1 MNLSNFQTEFDK
13 MINRDYFSDKVHPM
27 RQEAFSKFLE
37 FGLPTKKWEDWRFT
51 NLSSI
56 SKGKFRLSEI
66 QDSPKGNIDI
76 SQYDMNDLETIV
88 IYNGHYQEAMSSIP
102 NGVQLLSGS
111 DFLEKTNWEFN
122 SPETSP
128 FDLLNTAFM
137 DSGMS
142 IVVDQNVEVK
152 KPIRML
158 FISSGLE
165 SLMVTPRIH
174 IDLGESS
181 SATFIEH
188 HGGDSSSFFQNG
200 STFVTLEQNAQLD
213 HIRIQSNSVTT
224 ANIVNIQVEQNADS
238 RYTFFQFADGSQL
251 GRLNIYNKLKGEGA
265 NCAING
271 LTLSNDSQHLDNHI
285 ITDHQVP
292 HCSSSQNF
300 KTVLQD
306 HSSSVF
312 NGRTIVRKD
321 AQKTDSSQSN
331 KNLLLSKSALV
342 NSNPQL
348 EIYADDVKCA
358 HGSSTGALDKDALFY
373 LRSRGLDVLSA
384 KALLVRGF
392 ATELLDRVNHE
403 SIREFIT
410 QRFDQWLTENTTSD
424 NSLSR

>member
-1 MNLSNFQTEFDK
+1 MNISDFNIEFDK

-27 RQEAFSKFLE
+27 REKAFSKFLE
-37 FGLPTKKWEDWRFT
+37 IGLPTKKWEDWRFT
-51 NLSSI
+51 DLSSI
-56 SKGKFRLSEI
+56 SNSNFRLSEKL
-66 QDSPKGNIDI
+66 DAPNGDVDI
-76 SQYDMNDLETIV
+76 SQYQIDDVETIV
-88 IYNGHYQEAMSSIP
+88 IYNGHYIETLSSIP
-102 NGVQLLSGS
+102 SGIQLLSGLEY
-111 DFLEKTNWEFN
+111 LEKINWEFN
-122 SPETSP
+122 SPEGSP

-142 IVVDQNVEVK
+142 IVVDQNVIVE

-165 SLMVTPRIH
+165 NLMVTPRIH

-181 SATFIEH
+181 SATFIEDH
-188 HGGDSSSFFQNG
+188 RGDSDSFFQNG
-200 STFVTLEQNAQLD
+200 STFVTLKQNAQLD

-224 ANIVNIQVEQNADS
+224 ANILNIQVEQNADS

-265 NCAING
+265 NSDING
-271 LTLSNDSQHLDNHI
+271 LTLSNDTQHLDNHI

-292 HCSSSQNF
+292 HCSSAQNF
-300 KTVLQD
+300 KTVLQG
-306 HSSSVF
+306 HSSGVF

-331 KNLLLSKSALV
+331 KNLLLSKSALM

-358 HGSSTGALDKDALFY
+358 HGSSTGTLDKNALFY

-392 ATELLDRVNHE
+392 ATELLDLVKHDGTRD
-403 SIREFIT
+403 FIT
-410 QRFDQWLTENTTSD
+410 DRFGSWLSENTTA
-424 NSLSR
+424 

>member
-1 MNLSNFQTEFDK
+1 
-13 MINRDYFSDKVHPM
+13 M
-27 RQEAFSKFLE
+27 RKKAFSKFLE
-37 FGLPTKKWEDWRFT
+37 TGLPTKKWEDWRFT
-51 NLSSI
+51 DLSSI
-56 SKGKFRLSEI
+56 SKSNFRISEK
-66 QDSPKGNIDI
+66 QDTPKGDVDI
-76 SQYDMNDLETIV
+76 SQYQIDDVETIV
-88 IYNGHYQEAMSSIP
+88 IYNGHYLEALSSIP
-102 NGVQLLSGS
+102 SGIQLLSGM
-111 DFLEKTNWEFN
+111 DYLEKKNWGFN
-122 SPETSP
+122 SPEHSP

-142 IVVDQNVEVK
+142 IVVDQNVIVE

-174 IDLGESS
+174 ID
-181 SATFIEH
+181 
-188 HGGDSSSFFQNG
+188 NG
-200 STFVTLEQNAQLD
+200 
-213 HIRIQSNSVTT
+213 
-224 ANIVNIQVEQNADS
+224 
-238 RYTFFQFADGSQL
+238 
-251 GRLNIYNKLKGEGA
+251 LKGEGA

-306 HSSSVF
+306 HSSGVF

-392 ATELLDRVNHE
+392 ATELLDIVKHDETRD
-403 SIREFIT
+403 FIT
-410 QRFDQWLTENTTSD
+410 DRFDSWLSENTTA
-424 NSLSR
+424 

>member
-1 MNLSNFQTEFDK
+1 MNISDFNIEFDK
-13 MINRDYFSDKVHPM
+13 IINRDYFSDKVHPM
-27 RQEAFSKFLE
+27 REKAFSKFLKI
-37 FGLPTKKWEDWRFT
+37 GLPTKKWEDWRFT
-51 NLSSI
+51 DLSSI
-56 SKGKFRLSEI
+56 SNSNFRISEK
-66 QDSPKGNIDI
+66 QDAPNDDVDI
-76 SQYDMNDLETIV
+76 SQYQIDDVETIV
-88 IYNGHYQEAMSSIP
+88 IYNGHYIKTLSSIP
-102 NGVQLLSGS
+102 SGIQLLSGL
-111 DFLEKTNWEFN
+111 DYLEKTNWAFN
-122 SPETSP
+122 SPEQSP

-142 IVVDQNVEVK
+142 IVVDQNVIVE

-181 SATFIEH
+181 SATFIEDH
-188 HGGDSSSFFQNG
+188 RGDSNSFFQNG
-200 STFVTLEQNAQLD
+200 STFVTLKQNAQLD

-238 RYTFFQFADGSQL
+238 QYTFFQFADGSQL
-251 GRLNIYNKLKGEGA
+251 GRLNIYNELKGEGA
-265 NCAING
+265 TSDING
-271 LTLSNDSQHLDNHI
+271 LTLSNDSQHLANHI

-306 HSSSVF
+306 HSSGVF

-331 KNLLLSKSALV
+331 KNLLLSKSALM

-358 HGSSTGALDKDALFY
+358 HGSSTGTLDKNALFY

-392 ATELLDRVNHE
+392 ATELLDLVKHDGTRD
-403 SIREFIT
+403 FIT
-410 QRFDQWLTENTTSD
+410 DQFDSWLSENTTA
-424 NSLSR
+424 

>member
-1 MNLSNFQTEFDK
+1 MNISDFNIEFDK

-27 RQEAFSKFLE
+27 REKAFSKFLKT
-37 FGLPTKKWEDWRFT
+37 GLPTKKWEDWRFT

-56 SKGKFRLSEI
+56 SNSNFRLSEK
-66 QDSPKGNIDI
+66 QDAPNGDVDI
-76 SQYDMNDLETIV
+76 SQYQINDVETIV
-88 IYNGHYQEAMSSIP
+88 IYNGHYLETLSSIP
-102 NGVQLLSGS
+102 SGIQLLSGL
-111 DFLEKTNWEFN
+111 DYLEKTNWEFN
-122 SPETSP
+122 SPERSP

-142 IVVDQNVEVK
+142 IVVDQNVIVE

-181 SATFIEH
+181 SATFIEDH
-188 HGGDSSSFFQNG
+188 RGDSNSFFQNG
-200 STFVTLEQNAQLD
+200 STFVTLKQNAQLD
-213 HIRIQSNSVTT
+213 HIRIQSNSITT

-251 GRLNIYNKLKGEGA
+251 GRLNIYNELKGEGA
-265 NCAING
+265 NSDING
-271 LTLSNDSQHLDNHI
+271 LTLSNDSQHLGNHI

-306 HSSSVF
+306 HSSGVF

-331 KNLLLSKSALV
+331 KNLILSKSAIM

-358 HGSSTGALDKDALFY
+358 HGSSTGTLDKDALFY

-392 ATELLDRVNHE
+392 ATELLDIVKHDETRD
-403 SIREFIT
+403 FIT
-410 QRFDQWLTENTTSD
+410 DRFDSWLAENTTA
-424 NSLSR
+424 

>member
-1 MNLSNFQTEFDK
+1 L
-13 MINRDYFSDKVHPM
+13 DY
-27 RQEAFSKFLE
+27 
-37 FGLPTKKWEDWRFT
+37 
-51 NLSSI
+51 
-56 SKGKFRLSEI
+56 
-66 QDSPKGNIDI
+66 
-76 SQYDMNDLETIV
+76 
-88 IYNGHYQEAMSSIP
+88 
-102 NGVQLLSGS
+102 
-111 DFLEKTNWEFN
+111 LEKKNWGFN
-122 SPETSP
+122 SPEHTP

-142 IVVDQNVEVK
+142 IVVDQNVIVE

-224 ANIVNIQVEQNADS
+224 ANIVNMQVEQNADS

-251 GRLNIYNKLKGEGA
+251 GRLNIYNELKGEGA

-392 ATELLDRVNHE
+392 ATELLDLVKHDGIRV
-403 SIREFIT
+403 FIT
-410 QRFDQWLTENTTSD
+410 DRFDSWLAENTTA
-424 NSLSR
+424 

>member
-1 MNLSNFQTEFDK
+1 MNISDFNIEFDK
-13 MINRDYFSDKVHPM
+13 IINRDYFSDKVHPM
-27 RQEAFSKFLE
+27 REKAFSKFLKI
-37 FGLPTKKWEDWRFT
+37 GLPTKKWEDWRFT
-51 NLSSI
+51 DLSSI
-56 SKGKFRLSEI
+56 SNSNFRISEK
-66 QDSPKGNIDI
+66 QDAPNGDVDI
-76 SQYDMNDLETIV
+76 SQYQIDDVETIV
-88 IYNGHYQEAMSSIP
+88 IYNGHYIKTLSSIP
-102 NGVQLLSGS
+102 SGIQLLSGL
-111 DFLEKTNWEFN
+111 DYLEKTNWAFN
-122 SPETSP
+122 SPEQSP

-142 IVVDQNVEVK
+142 IVVDQNVIVE

-181 SATFIEH
+181 SATFIEDH
-188 HGGDSSSFFQNG
+188 RGDSNSFFQNG
-200 STFVTLEQNAQLD
+200 STFVTLKQNAQLD
-213 HIRIQSNSVTT
+213 HIRIQSNSITT

-238 RYTFFQFADGSQL
+238 RYTFFQFADGGQL
-251 GRLNIYNKLKGEGA
+251 GRLNIYNELKGEGA
-265 NCAING
+265 NSDING
-271 LTLSNDSQHLDNHI
+271 LTLSNDTQHLDNHV

-306 HSSSVF
+306 HSSGVF

-331 KNLLLSKSALV
+331 KNLLLSKSALM

-358 HGSSTGALDKDALFY
+358 HGSSTGTLDNNALFY
-373 LRSRGLDVLSA
+373 LRSRGLDVMSA

-392 ATELLDRVNHE
+392 ATELLDLVKHDG
-403 SIREFIT
+403 IRDFIID
-410 QRFDQWLTENTTSD
+410 RFDSWLSENTTV
-424 NSLSR
+424 

>member
-1 MNLSNFQTEFDK
+1 MSLAHFQSEFEK
-13 MINRDYFSDKVHPM
+13 MMNRDYFSDKVHPM
-27 RQEAFSKFLE
+27 RQEAFSKFLKI
-37 FGLPTKKWEDWRFT
+37 GLPTKKWEDWRFT

-56 SKGKFRLSEI
+56 SNSNFRISEK
-66 QDSPKGNIDI
+66 QDAPNGDVDI
-76 SQYDMNDLETIV
+76 SQYQIDDVETIV
-88 IYNGHYQEAMSSIP
+88 IYNGHYLETLSSIP
-102 NGVQLLSGS
+102 AGIQLLSGL
-111 DFLEKTNWEFN
+111 DYLEKKNWGFN
-122 SPETSP
+122 SPEHTP

-142 IVVDQNVEVK
+142 IVVDQNVIVE

-224 ANIVNIQVEQNADS
+224 ANIVNMQVEQNADS
-238 RYTFFQFADGSQL
+238 RYTFFQFADGSQM
-251 GRLNIYNKLKGEGA
+251 GRLNIYNELKGEGA
-265 NCAING
+265 NSDING

-306 HSSSVF
+306 HSSGVF

-392 ATELLDRVNHE
+392 ATELLDLVKHDGIRV
-403 SIREFIT
+403 FIT
-410 QRFDQWLTENTTSD
+410 DRFDSWLTENTTA
-424 NSLSR
+424 

>member
-1 MNLSNFQTEFDK
+1 MNISDFNIEFDK

-27 RQEAFSKFLE
+27 REKAFSKFLKI
-37 FGLPTKKWEDWRFT
+37 GLPTKKWEDWRFT
-51 NLSSI
+51 DLSSI
-56 SKGKFRLSEI
+56 SNSNFRISEK
-66 QDSPKGNIDI
+66 QDAPNGDVDI
-76 SQYDMNDLETIV
+76 SQYQIDDVETIV
-88 IYNGHYQEAMSSIP
+88 IYNGHYIETLSSIP
-102 NGVQLLSGS
+102 SGIQLLSGL
-111 DFLEKTNWEFN
+111 DYLEKTNWEFK
-122 SPETSP
+122 SPERSP

-142 IVVDQNVEVK
+142 IVVDQNVIVER
-152 KPIRML
+152 PIRML

-181 SATFIEH
+181 SATFIEDH
-188 HGGDSSSFFQNG
+188 RGDSNSFFQNG
-200 STFVTLEQNAQLD
+200 STFVTLKQNAQLD

-238 RYTFFQFADGSQL
+238 QYTFFQFADGSQL
-251 GRLNIYNKLKGEGA
+251 GRLNINNELKGEGA
-265 NCAING
+265 NSDING
-271 LTLSNDSQHLDNHI
+271 LTLSNDSQHLANHI

-306 HSSSVF
+306 HSSGVF

-331 KNLLLSKSALV
+331 KNLLLSKSALM

-358 HGSSTGALDKDALFY
+358 HGSSTGTLDKNALFY

-392 ATELLDRVNHE
+392 ATELLDLVKHDGTRD
-403 SIREFIT
+403 FIT
-410 QRFDQWLTENTTSD
+410 DRFDSWLSENTTA
-424 NSLSR
+424 

>member
-1 MNLSNFQTEFDK
+1 MNISDFNIEFDK

-27 RQEAFSKFLE
+27 REKAFSKFLE
-37 FGLPTKKWEDWRFT
+37 IGLPTKKWEDWRFT
-51 NLSSI
+51 DLSSI
-56 SKGKFRLSEI
+56 SNSNFRLSEKL
-66 QDSPKGNIDI
+66 DAPNGDVDI
-76 SQYDMNDLETIV
+76 SQYQIDDVETIV
-88 IYNGHYQEAMSSIP
+88 IYNGHYIETLSSIP
-102 NGVQLLSGS
+102 SGIQLLSGLEY
-111 DFLEKTNWEFN
+111 LEKINWEFN
-122 SPETSP
+122 SPEGSP

-142 IVVDQNVEVK
+142 IVVDQNVIVE

-165 SLMVTPRIH
+165 NLMVTPRIH

-181 SATFIEH
+181 SATFIEDH
-188 HGGDSSSFFQNG
+188 RGDSDSFFQNG
-200 STFVTLEQNAQLD
+200 STFVTLKQNAQLD

-224 ANIVNIQVEQNADS
+224 ANILNIQVEQNADS

-265 NCAING
+265 NSDING

-292 HCSSSQNF
+292 HCSSAQNF
-300 KTVLQD
+300 KTVLQG
-306 HSSSVF
+306 HSSGVF

-331 KNLLLSKSALV
+331 KNLLLSKNALM

-358 HGSSTGALDKDALFY
+358 HGSSTGTLDKNALFY
-373 LRSRGLDVLSA
+373 LRSRGLDVMSA

-392 ATELLDRVNHE
+392 ATELLDLVKHDGTRDFLTE
-403 SIREFIT
+403 
-410 QRFDQWLTENTTSD
+410 RFDSWLSENTTV
-424 NSLSR
+424 

>member
-1 MNLSNFQTEFDK
+1 MNISDFNIEFDK
-13 MINRDYFSDKVHPM
+13 IINRDYFSDKVHPM
-27 RQEAFSKFLE
+27 REKAFSKFLKI
-37 FGLPTKKWEDWRFT
+37 GLPTKKWEDWRFT
-51 NLSSI
+51 DLSSI
-56 SKGKFRLSEI
+56 SNSNFRLSEK
-66 QDSPKGNIDI
+66 QDAPNGDVDI
-76 SQYDMNDLETIV
+76 SQYQIDDVETIV
-88 IYNGHYQEAMSSIP
+88 IYNGHYIETLSSIP
-102 NGVQLLSGS
+102 SGIQLLSGL
-111 DFLEKTNWEFN
+111 DYLEKTNWEFN
-122 SPETSP
+122 SPEHSP

-142 IVVDQNVEVK
+142 IVVDKNVIVE

-165 SLMVTPRIH
+165 SIMVTPRIH

-181 SATFIEH
+181 SATFIEDH
-188 HGGDSSSFFQNG
+188 RGDSNSFFQNG
-200 STFVTLEQNAQLD
+200 STFVTLKQNAQLD
-213 HIRIQSNSVTT
+213 HIRIQSNSITT

-238 RYTFFQFADGSQL
+238 RYTFFQFADGGQL
-251 GRLNIYNKLKGEGA
+251 GRLNIYNELKGEGA
-265 NCAING
+265 NSDING
-271 LTLSNDSQHLDNHI
+271 LTLSNDTQHLDNHV

-306 HSSSVF
+306 HSSGVF

-331 KNLLLSKSALV
+331 KNLLLSKSALM

-358 HGSSTGALDKDALFY
+358 HGSSTGTLDNNALFY
-373 LRSRGLDVLSA
+373 LRSRGLDVMSA

-392 ATELLDRVNHE
+392 ATELLDLVKHDGTRD
-403 SIREFIT
+403 FIT
-410 QRFDQWLTENTTSD
+410 DRFDSWLSENATA
-424 NSLSR
+424 